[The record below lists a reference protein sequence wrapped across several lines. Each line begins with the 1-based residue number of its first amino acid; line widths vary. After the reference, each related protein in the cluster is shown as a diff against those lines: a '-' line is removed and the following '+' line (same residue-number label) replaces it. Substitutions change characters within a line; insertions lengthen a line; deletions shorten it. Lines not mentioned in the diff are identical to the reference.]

1 MAVTIAG
8 VSTLGVTLSY
18 GVETTAGTKPA
29 AFTLL
34 PRVNSI
40 SGIELDTE
48 EIDASAL
55 EDMVERNISGRQS
68 TGGDWSFDFNLTS
81 ETEPIYKAMLEAAQT
96 GLAANKRTWFQII
109 IPNLTKAFFV
119 VAQPGTKIPLPDLG
133 QNELL
138 VASVAC
144 TIDEYKEMDTEVTP
158 TEPSITT

>member
-1 MAVTIAG
+1 MAVPGLSTVGILFGYANATSLTTIP
-8 VSTLGVTLSY
+8 STFKKLD
-18 GVETTAGTKPA
+18 
-29 AFTLL
+29 
-34 PRVNSI
+34 RVNSAEGVTI
-40 SGIELDTE
+40 SYDQ
-48 EIDASAL
+48 IDASAL

-119 VAQPGTKIPLPDLG
+119 VAQPGTKIPMPDFS

-138 VASVAC
+138 TVDV
-144 TIDEYKEMDTEVTP
+144 TLTVDEYIGMDTKVTP
-158 TEPSITT
+158 T